1 MKYIKLLIIVYC
13 IKEDKMNNLEE
24 NLDKNKMFKELM
36 KNALRSGITSN
47 NLYQYMKLRS
57 NLEIDEVDNDVSEKL
72 IH

>member
-1 MKYIKLLIIVYC
+1 
-13 IKEDKMNNLEE
+13 MNNLEE

-57 NLEIDEVDNDVSEKL
+57 NLEIDEVDNDVSEEL